1 MALYGTVHFRIL
13 KFPLIIAA
21 FSDLWPAARLAR
33 TGCPLTQAHQ
43 ARESKYGEI
52 WRNPWWLHGS
62 CGNTWETHDFHG
74 KNVIFMGQSW
84 KTCDFHGET
93 NIEKGINY
101 HRCGK
106 ILGFPNMICK
116 WWAFHI

>member
-1 MALYGTVHFRIL
+1 MVASW
-13 KFPLIIAA
+13 K
-21 FSDLWPAARLAR
+21 
-33 TGCPLTQAHQ
+33 
-43 ARESKYGEI
+43 
-52 WRNPWWLHGS
+52 LHGKHMGS
-62 CGNTWETHDFHG
+62 TWETHDFHG
-74 KNVIFMGQSW
+74 KIWKNVIYMGQSW

-106 ILGFPNMICK
+106 ILGFPGNMICK